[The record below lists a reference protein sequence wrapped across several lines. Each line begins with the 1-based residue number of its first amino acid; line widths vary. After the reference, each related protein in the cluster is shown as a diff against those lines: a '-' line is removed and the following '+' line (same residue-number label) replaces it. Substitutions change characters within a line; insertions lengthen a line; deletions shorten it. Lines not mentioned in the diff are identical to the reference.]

1 MDLPLTLWWPIQDS
15 GFRIF
20 LLLHLVETSP
30 EIRPLFSES
39 STSQRSRQDVGYI
52 GFWMTMEVV
61 VSRWAE
67 PLLRTVTA
75 PGPWIL
81 DAAKLFLLLLW
92 QPFARIPLSKIQTL
106 SLQPVM
112 LNNLE
117 SKIRNPSSG
126 PVFAPRHGIEL
137 GCRILD
143 LGF

>member
-39 STSQRSRQDVGYI
+39 STSQRARQDVGYRI
-52 GFWMTMEVV
+52 LDDHGGCGFTMD
-61 VSRWAE
+61 R
-67 PLLRTVTA
+67 TA
-75 PGPWIL
+75 PLHCYSPWIL
-81 DAAKLFLLLLW
+81 FLDPAKLFLLLLW
-92 QPFARIPLSKIQTL
+92 QTFARIPLSKIQTL

-117 SKIRNPSSG
+117 SKIQNPSSG

-137 GCRILD
+137 GCWILD